1 MGNVRKLTNHKSKQS
16 MHPFGTVIRV
26 LVCFDTSKISG
37 NFGIDLGV
45 GIDLSA
51 CVVYR

>member
-1 MGNVRKLTNHKSKQS
+1 

-26 LVCFDTSKISG
+26 LVCFDMLKLLVSAPK
-37 NFGIDLGV
+37 NFRDFGIDLGLGV

-51 CVVYR
+51 